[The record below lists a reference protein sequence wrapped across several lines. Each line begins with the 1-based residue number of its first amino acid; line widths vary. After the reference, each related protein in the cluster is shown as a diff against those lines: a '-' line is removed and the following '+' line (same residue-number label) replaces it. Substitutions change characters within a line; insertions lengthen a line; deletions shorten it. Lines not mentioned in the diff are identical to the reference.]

1 MAGEIP
7 EVLHLRLRGRTVVD
21 EPPDVAAFARRS
33 SPAALREAAI
43 AVMPGARALDPA
55 APLLIFVQP
64 ASFGIPAPMGEFA
77 APEFLSPEFVSTE
90 FVSPEFVSPDLA
102 SWSFR
107 PTVFGYLASVP
118 RATATG
124 RARAAWV
131 IAACLPLVLG
141 TEATVHAAPSVQRP
155 KPVSAPPSLPEA
167 PEVEPAEPAA
177 QEQVAEPPAA
187 PEGGDAE
194 TREFAP
200 VENPLPEADPGPVRN
215 SAIVDAAWEG
225 VDGFDVML
233 ELKGGRK
240 MRGRVGAVQPDTFTL
255 IEAGTGAVLVLPKSG
270 VLSLSVV
277 MPPPL
282 PGKTGMG
289 GLVSG
294 GILTGIGTP
303 VFVSGVAI
311 VAICPS
317 CTYIHLPLLIIGGG
331 MLGAG
336 IPLLVRGA
344 KNREK
349 YRRILQ
355 EHRVGPVVSRTQGG
369 WSGGV
374 RFRF

>member
-7 EVLHLRLRGRTVVD
+7 EVLHLRLRERAVVD
-21 EPPDVAAFARRS
+21 DPPDVAAFARRT

-64 ASFGIPAPMGEFA
+64 ASFGIPAPLGA
-77 APEFLSPEFVSTE
+77 
-90 FVSPEFVSPDLA
+90 FVSPEFVSPGFVSPDLS

-107 PTVFGYLASVP
+107 PTAFGYLASVP
-118 RATATG
+118 RATATATATG

-155 KPVSAPPSLPEA
+155 ATVSGPPALPEA
-167 PEVEPAEPAA
+167 PAVEAGAEDP
-177 QEQVAEPPAA
+177 VDPTAA
-187 PEGGDAE
+187 PEGGDAPDAA

-200 VENPLPEADPGPVRN
+200 VENPQAVAEPAPLGS

-233 ELKGGRK
+233 QLKGGRK

-270 VLSLSVV
+270 VSSLSVV

-282 PGKTGMG
+282 PGKTGIG
-289 GLVSG
+289 ALVTG
-294 GILTGIGTP
+294 GILTGVGTP
-303 VFVSGVAI
+303 VFVSGVAMA
-311 VAICPS
+311 AICPS
-317 CTYIHLPLLIIGGG
+317 CTYIHLPLLILGGG

-355 EHRVGPVVSRTQGG
+355 EHRVGTAVSRVPGG

>member
-21 EPPDVAAFARRS
+21 EPPDVAAFARRA

-43 AVMPGARALDPA
+43 AVMPGARALDPE

-64 ASFGIPAPMGEFA
+64 ACFGIPAPSA
-77 APEFLSPEFVSTE
+77 
-90 FVSPEFVSPDLA
+90 EFVSPDLA

-107 PTVFGYLASVP
+107 PTAFGYLASVP
-118 RATATG
+118 RATG

-155 KPVSAPPSLPEA
+155 KTVSGPPALPEA
-167 PEVEPAEPAA
+167 PVVEAAEPEA
-177 QEQVAEPPAA
+177 QEPTAEPTAA
-187 PEGGDAE
+187 PDDGDAA

-215 SAIVDAAWEG
+215 TAIVDAAWEG

-277 MPPPL
+277 VPKPL
-282 PGKTGMG
+282 PGKTGIGALVTG
-289 GLVSG
+289 GV
-294 GILTGIGTP
+294 LTGVGTP
-303 VFVSGVAI
+303 VFVTGIAF

-317 CTYIHLPLLIIGGG
+317 CAYLHLPLLIIGGG

-349 YRRILQ
+349 YRKILQ

>member
-1 MAGEIP
+1 MAVEIP
-7 EVLHLRLRGRTVVD
+7 EVLHLRLRERAVVD

-43 AVMPGARALDPA
+43 AVMPGARGLDPA

-64 ASFGIPAPMGEFA
+64 ACFGIPAPLG
-77 APEFLSPEFVSTE
+77 
-90 FVSPEFVSPDLA
+90 EFVSPDMA

-107 PTVFGYLASVP
+107 PTAFGYLASVP
-118 RATATG
+118 RSTG

-155 KPVSAPPSLPEA
+155 KAVSGPPALPEA
-167 PEVEPAEPAA
+167 PVVEATEPTAEVPSDPT
-177 QEQVAEPPAA
+177 AA
-187 PEGGDAE
+187 PEGGEAAE
-194 TREFAP
+194 SPAP
-200 VENPLPEADPGPVRN
+200 VDEPPPSAEPAPLPN

-225 VDGFDVML
+225 VDGFDVTL
-233 ELKGGRK
+233 QLKGGRK

-270 VLSLSVV
+270 VLSLAVV

-282 PGKTGMG
+282 PGKTGIG
-289 GLVSG
+289 ALVTG
-294 GILTGIGTP
+294 GILTGVGTP
-303 VFVSGVAI
+303 VFVSGIAMA
-311 VAICPS
+311 AICPS
-317 CTYIHLPLLIIGGG
+317 CTYIHLPLLILGGG

-355 EHRVGPVVSRTQGG
+355 EHRVGTAVSRLPGG